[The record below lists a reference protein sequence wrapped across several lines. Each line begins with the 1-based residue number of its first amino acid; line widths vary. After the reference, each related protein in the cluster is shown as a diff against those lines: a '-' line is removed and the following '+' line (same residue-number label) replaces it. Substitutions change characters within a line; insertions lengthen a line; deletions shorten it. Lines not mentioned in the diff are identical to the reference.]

1 MSNGPKYDH
10 AAAAA
15 AQIINLDLGPDQ
27 LRAEVFGK
35 ILFIVLDSMYA
46 AEREL
51 NAQRFE
57 PSSNCECDK
66 LPCPAPVLPAGR
78 AGVRRWR

>member
-15 AQIINLDLGPDQ
+15 AHIVNLYLGDDQ
-27 LRAEVFGK
+27 PKAEIFGK
-35 ILFIVLDSMYA
+35 ILFVVLESMYA

-51 NAQRFE
+51 NE
-57 PSSNCECDK
+57 
-66 LPCPAPVLPAGR
+66 
-78 AGVRRWR
+78 RRLEASKN